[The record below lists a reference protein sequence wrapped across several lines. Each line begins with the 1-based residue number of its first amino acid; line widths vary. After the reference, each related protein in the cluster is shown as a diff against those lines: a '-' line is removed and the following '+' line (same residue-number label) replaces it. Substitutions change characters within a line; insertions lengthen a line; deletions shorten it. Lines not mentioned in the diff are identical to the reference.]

1 MQNYQIVVTNDD
13 GIESPG
19 LRAAAEA
26 VAPLGEVIIVAP
38 SHQQTGMGRSLTGD
52 LQASLEPVEYL
63 VNGEPVEAYHCACSP
78 ALVVRHSLRT
88 LLHQRKIDLL
98 VSGINYGENLG
109 TNVTC
114 SGTVGAALEG
124 AAAGIPSI
132 AMSKQTEIESHHRY
146 SEQDW
151 AVSGY
156 FLHYFARQLLLQEGI
171 PEVDILKVDVPGD
184 ATTLT
189 PWKLCRLARTSYYSK
204 VFDSPGAGSRIS
216 DARTVI
222 EVDPES
228 LDPDTDIYVLA
239 VDRLVSV
246 TPMSLDFTSRV
257 NFGQLRETLAAEYL
271 TRRK

>member
-1 MQNYQIVVTNDD
+1 MQNYQIVITNDD

-26 VAPLGEVIIVAP
+26 VSRLGKVIIVAP

-52 LQASLEPVEYL
+52 MQAGLIPVEYL
-63 VNGEPVEAYHCACSP
+63 VHGEPVEAYHCACSP

-88 LLHQRKIDLL
+88 LLHDRRIDLL

-132 AMSKQTEIESHHRY
+132 AMSKQTEIESHLRY

-151 AVSGY
+151 AVSGH
-156 FLHYFARQLLLQEGI
+156 FLNYFARQLLQRRAI
-171 PEVDILKVDVPGD
+171 PGVDMLKVDVPGD
-184 ATTLT
+184 ATTST

-204 VFDSPGAGSRIS
+204 VFDSPGADSLLS

-228 LDPDTDIYVLA
+228 LDHDTDIYVLA
-239 VDRLVSV
+239 VDKLVSV
-246 TPMSLDFTSRV
+246 TPMSLDFTSQV
-257 NFGQLRETLAAEYL
+257 NFGQLRERL
-271 TRRK
+271 TTD

>member
-1 MQNYQIVVTNDD
+1 MQSYQIVITNDD
-13 GIESPG
+13 GIGSPG

-26 VAPLGEVIIVAP
+26 VARLGEIIIVAP

-52 LQASLEPVEYL
+52 MQASLTPVKYL
-63 VNGEPVEAYHCACSP
+63 VHGAPVEAYHCACSP

-88 LLHQRKIDLL
+88 LLHDRKIDLL

-151 AVSGY
+151 AVSEY
-156 FLHYFARQLLLQEGI
+156 FLNYFARQLLQRKLIAG
-171 PEVDILKVDVPGD
+171 VDILKVDVPGD
-184 ATTLT
+184 ATTST
-189 PWKLCRLARTSYYSK
+189 PWKLCKLARTSYYSK
-204 VFDSPGAGSRIS
+204 VFDSPGVGSRIS

-222 EVDPES
+222 EVDPDG

-239 VDRLVSV
+239 VDKLVSV
-246 TPMSLDFTSRV
+246 TPMSLDFTSRI
-257 NFGQLRETLAAEYL
+257 NFGQLRETLAKEY
-271 TRRK
+271 TR